1 MAPVRLV
8 KQLEAPTQFED
19 TCPVFLG
26 GWLSG
31 GKEQIEEELGKDSE
45 RFCGG
50 GLVTCGQSSGEGTE
64 QRTHQEQFEKH
75 FLTENSKERCCVC

>member
-19 TCPVFLG
+19 TCPVFW
-26 GWLSG
+26 GWL
-31 GKEQIEEELGKDSE
+31 
-45 RFCGG
+45 CGEKNKLKKSWGRTAKGFAG